1 MDTSIETGDFT
12 LDNTATG
19 LKATQGVVEG
29 DLEERS
35 DSSIQLESRMEA

>member
-1 MDTSIETGDFT
+1 MDTSIEAGEFK
-12 LDNTATG
+12 LDNTAAG

>member
-1 MDTSIETGDFT
+1 MDTSIETGDLP